1 MKAEKKKAKLE
12 QAAKDLELK
21 ADSSD
26 PTAPLPAPGSAAAPK
41 KPGRRRSAKVEAP
54 PRVQQTDEERIAQ
67 GKRVLGA
74 RSKAKALAKA
84 QAEAEAAAQKA
95 QAVKRAAERRVQVQR
110 RLEERKRQQI
120 IADELKK
127 PTEDMCLTDHK
138 VSFVFTLFYFISN
151 VIEKIVLMNF
161 ELCLHQPLPELSRI
175 PGLVLSGKA
184 FAHCLAVV
192 EFLHGYGKLM
202 DIPSLATLQ
211 EGLLGL
217 GDSHGEFQDLVIKLM
232 EAALHDPGLPSFY
245 QSVKILGEKLVDLKL
260 TRSTVSEV
268 LRVFLEAHG
277 YETEVC
283 DTLRTKTFHA
293 LTPDTKASILG
304 SWWTSSTAATL

>member
-1 MKAEKKKAKLE
+1 MRKREDTKIKKMKAEKKKAKVLTKIQHKMIDQHFPLHHLFLTATCSLFNLWVQLE
-12 QAAKDLELK
+12 QADKDLELK

-138 VSFVFTLFYFISN
+138 VSFEFTLFYFISN
-151 VIEKIVLMNF
+151 VIEKNVLMNF
-161 ELCLHQPLPELSRI
+161 VSISRCQSC
-175 PGLVLSGKA
+175 PVSRVW
-184 FAHCLAVV
+184 F
-192 EFLHGYGKLM
+192 FL
-202 DIPSLATLQ
+202 
-211 EGLLGL
+211 
-217 GDSHGEFQDLVIKLM
+217 
-232 EAALHDPGLPSFY
+232 
-245 QSVKILGEKLVDLKL
+245 EKLLHTAWL
-260 TRSTVSEV
+260 WLSSYM
-268 LRVFLEAHG
+268 AM
-277 YETEVC
+277 
-283 DTLRTKTFHA
+283 
-293 LTPDTKASILG
+293 G
-304 SWWTSSTAATL
+304 S